1 VLDEGKDQAQAGA
14 GVRAESRWPMA
25 LAVLATAVLHDLL
38 PKTFQLAPR
47 GVYAGSMA
55 VLLVVLVI
63 GDPGRIDRPR
73 QWSHTVTGVM
83 IALILLVNAFSA
95 VRLVNGILRN
105 DTFGGPGSLLLT
117 GFVVWATNVIAFA
130 LWYWNR
136 DGGGAAVRATE
147 PGRVPPS
154 FVFPEMTMPEFAPPG
169 WYPRFADYLVL
180 SFNTGLAFSP
190 TDVSAVRIWAKLLM
204 VAESLISLALA
215 ALVIARA
222 VNIL

>member
-1 VLDEGKDQAQAGA
+1 MLDEGKEQVPAGA

-25 LAVLATAVLHDLL
+25 LAVLTTALLHSLL
-38 PKTFQLAPR
+38 PVDFEIGPR
-47 GVYAGSMA
+47 GLYGGLMT
-55 VLLVVLVI
+55 VLLGVLVL

-73 QWSHTVTGVM
+73 RWLHLVTGLVVVVM
-83 IALILLVNAFSA
+83 LLVNSFAA
-95 VRLVNGILRN
+95 GRLVAGILRQ
-105 DTFGGPGSLLLT
+105 DSFGGPGTLLLI
-117 GFVVWATNVIAFA
+117 GAVIWLTNVIAFA

-147 PGRVPPS
+147 PGQVPPS

-169 WYPRFADYLVL
+169 WYPKFTDYLVL

-190 TDVSAVRIWAKLLM
+190 TDVSAVRTWAKLLM
-204 VAESLISLALA
+204 VAESVISLALA

>member
-1 VLDEGKDQAQAGA
+1 VLDESKDERSAV

-25 LAVLATAVLHDLL
+25 IAVIATAVLHDIL
-38 PKTFQLAPR
+38 PSNFQLAPR
-47 GVYAGSMA
+47 GTYASVMA
-55 VLLVVLVI
+55 LLLVVLVI

-73 QWSHTVTGVM
+73 RWSHVVTAVM

-95 VRLVNGILRN
+95 ARLVNAILRQ
-105 DTFGGPGSLLLT
+105 DDFGGPGSLLLI
-117 GFVVWATNVIAFA
+117 GAVVWATNVIAFA

-147 PGRVPPS
+147 PGLVAPS
-154 FVFPEMTMPEFAPPG
+154 FVFPEMSMPEFAPPG
-169 WYPRFADYLVL
+169 WYPKFADYLVL

-190 TDVSAVRIWAKLLM
+190 TDVSAVRTWAKLLM
-204 VAESLISLALA
+204 VVESLISLALA

>member
-1 VLDEGKDQAQAGA
+1 
-14 GVRAESRWPMA
+14 MA
-25 LAVLATAVLHDLL
+25 LAVFATAVLHDLL
-38 PKTFQLAPR
+38 PHDFQLAPR
-47 GVYAGSMA
+47 GAYASVMG

-73 QWSHTVTGVM
+73 QWSHVLTAVM

-95 VRLVNGILRN
+95 GRLVHGILSN
-105 DTFGGPGSLLLT
+105 DDFGGPGSLLLT
-117 GFVVWATNVIAFA
+117 GFVVWMTNVIAFA

-147 PGRVPPS
+147 PGLVPPS
-154 FVFPEMTMPEFAPPG
+154 FVFPEMTMPEFAPAG